1 VSEAA
6 PEDDFIPPWIHLE
19 SSLDVYGQEHEAWYR
34 PPETPEEES
43 RQEALSGLAKH
54 ALALLRTGEVP
65 KPLEVLLEDYE
76 PWRPLHQRIQDL
88 IFYNYLLRRIE
99 FDVAWEAVG
108 RLQGSEKR
116 VVISIVAMLDLRKA
130 TLSPTAGKYLT
141 EVSELYM
148 AGWRAPVFVMAGAV
162 LEAAMR
168 DRIPDEELRRRGKVP
183 RYTNTGVYS
192 IGQRMKVEAEMEVL
206 SDEERARFW
215 KVVNWR
221 NDVVHVQPDIVP
233 DPATVVLEVA
243 SLLARILP
251 REDPA

>member
-1 VSEAA
+1 MSEAA

-183 RYTNTGVYS
+183 RYTNTRVYS

>member
-1 VSEAA
+1 MSEAA